1 LLTLKCFAFSECKT
15 ATENL
20 IKLTVQSANAATH
33 KNNQMITI
41 HVCNFNT
48 QKAQFLRTT
57 QLSGLHIYTDSELSK
72 LNISS

>member
-1 LLTLKCFAFSECKT
+1 MLTLKGFAFSECKT

-48 QKAQFLRTT
+48 QEVVE
-57 QLSGLHIYTDSELSK
+57 H
-72 LNISS
+72 